1 MPKKLTASE
10 RHIRDR
16 VKRDA
21 QKLGNMIVARR
32 NGATIMR
39 DAYSVTAAYKRIH
52 MIEDKYRGLRL
63 RRRAYVCDGSEVQ
76 EVNDIGYTSITDAF
90 ISRPRDCKY
99 CVFDKTDGSAILVNM
114 FELTQSGN
122 PMELT
127 VKPGAAMDF
136 PNTDAA
142 IMYALTIE

>member
-1 MPKKLTASE
+1 MPKKLTESE
-10 RHIRDR
+10 RRIRNA

-21 QKLGNMIVARR
+21 QKRGNIIAARR

-39 DAYSVTAAYKRIH
+39 DAYSVIAAYKRLH
-52 MIEDKYRGLRL
+52 MIEDKYRGIRL

-76 EVNDIGYTSITDAF
+76 EVNDVGYTSITDAF
-90 ISRPRDCKY
+90 INRPRDCKY
-99 CVFDKTDGSAILVNM
+99 CVFDKADGGAILIDM

-127 VKPGAAMDF
+127 VKQGAATEF
-136 PNTDAA
+136 PSTDAA

>member
-32 NGATIMR
+32 NGAMIMK
-39 DAYSVTAAYKRIH
+39 DAYPVIAAYKRLH
-52 MIEDKYRGLRL
+52 MIEDKYRGIRL
-63 RRRAYVCDGSEVQ
+63 RRRAYVCGGSEVQ
-76 EVNDIGYTSITDAF
+76 EVNDVGYTSITDAF
-90 ISRPRDCKY
+90 ISRPRNCRY
-99 CVFDKTDGSAILVNM
+99 CVFDKADGGAILINM

-127 VKPGAAMDF
+127 VKHGTAIEF
-136 PNTDAA
+136 PSTDAA